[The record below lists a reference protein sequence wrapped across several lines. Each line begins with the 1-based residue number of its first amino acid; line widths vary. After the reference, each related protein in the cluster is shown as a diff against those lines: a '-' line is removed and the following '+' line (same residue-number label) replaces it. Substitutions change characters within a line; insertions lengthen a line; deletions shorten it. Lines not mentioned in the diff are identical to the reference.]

1 MLPILGLG
9 VWPIVLTQTIDP
21 SLFAIGKSRY
31 VAYGCFLSF
40 LFLATGIPLG
50 FYLMGPVGAVIAVPF
65 NNLPFYGAITYGLW
79 CERLAC
85 IGQDIKATA
94 LFLVLLSIAL
104 VGRIVLGFGL
114 PIDNLL

>member
-21 SLFAIGKSRY
+21 SLFAIGKPRY

-40 LFLATGIPLG
+40 LFLAIGIPLG
-50 FYLMGPVGAVIAVPF
+50 FSLIGTVGAVIAVPLS
-65 NNLPFYGAITYGLW
+65 NLPLYGAITYGLW
-79 CERLAC
+79 REKLAC

-94 LFLVLLSIAL
+94 LFLVLLTIVL
-104 VGRIVLGFGL
+104 FVRIVLGFGL
-114 PIDNLL
+114 PINSLL